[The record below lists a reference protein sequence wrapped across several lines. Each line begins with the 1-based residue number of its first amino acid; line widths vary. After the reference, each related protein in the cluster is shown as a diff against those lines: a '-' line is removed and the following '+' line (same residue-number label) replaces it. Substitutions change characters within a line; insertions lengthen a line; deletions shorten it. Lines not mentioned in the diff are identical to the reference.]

1 MSVTPTSIVRVPN
14 ALMSRTALGNISRT
28 SMSLLNVQSQIA
40 TGRQIQRV
48 SDDVVRATLVGV
60 LDDQLERSLQ
70 IRRNLTHAGAA
81 LGVLDSSLDEA
92 GQLVAQARDIA
103 SDQGQLTAS
112 PTERAGQA
120 IVVDQIVRGL
130 LSVANRQ
137 GVAGYAFGGSVT
149 SRMPFVEHLGGIR
162 YVGEGPG
169 LVTDLGHAARI
180 PVTLGAGNPIAAVSS
195 RVRGSV
201 DLDPAL
207 AANARLS
214 DLAGARGLGVSL
226 GTIEFSFDGGPRA
239 TINLAGSDTVQD
251 VLTRIDAAL
260 RQYETDNTV
269 TILGPGGVSTSGGG
283 ISIDVVGGTPN
294 PALSFFEVGT
304 GGTARDLGLTA
315 DTPFAFDNAAPFGGD
330 VAPRLTWQA
339 RIDSLQGL
347 TGTLG
352 QLRISNAGRSVA
364 VDLSTAVTLEDVRN
378 AIEGTNLGVR
388 VAINAAGTGI
398 DVINDLS
405 TASSQALSIEEVS
418 GQNFTATRLG
428 IRSFGNDTR
437 LSDFNFG
444 RGVEVIDGRT
454 NPISGAID
462 PTLNTDLRIILGDA
476 GATALDIDLRPQDM
490 TTVSALLTRVN
501 SEIAAGLAAAGLPAG
516 SLVAGLSD
524 GGNGIRLTQSTGFTG
539 PIRVEALNN
548 STAAESLGLL
558 GGTYDASSATFAG
571 TDRAK
576 VRVDSV
582 FTQLMDLRESLLGNS
597 TFGIGLA
604 GESLESSIGSLAETR
619 GLVGG
624 FAQRVESAS
633 VREDGQSNFGEQV
646 RSELRDVDFTEAAS
660 RFSLLQTQLQAALQ
674 TTGSLQRLT
683 LLDFIG

>member
-28 SMSLLNVQSQIA
+28 SASLLNVQSQIA

-60 LDDQLERSLQ
+60 LDDQLERAVQ

-81 LGVLDSSLDEA
+81 LGVLDNSLDEA
-92 GQLVAQARDIA
+92 GQLAAQARSIA
-103 SDQGQLTAS
+103 SEQGQLTAS

-120 IVVDQIVRGL
+120 VVVDQIVRGL

-149 SRMPFVEHLGGIR
+149 TRPPFVEHLGGIR

-180 PVTLGAGNPIAAVSS
+180 PVTLGAGNPIAAISS

-201 DLDPAL
+201 DLNPAL
-207 AANARLS
+207 SGATRLV
-214 DLAGARGLGVSL
+214 DLAGARGLGISL
-226 GTIEFSFDGGPRA
+226 GTIEFSFNAGPRA
-239 TINLAGSDTVQD
+239 SINLAGADTVQD
-251 VLTRIDAAL
+251 VQTRIDAAL
-260 RQYETDNTV
+260 RQYETDYAT
-269 TILGPGGVSTSGGG
+269 TILGPGGVSTSGGSL
-283 ISIDVVGGTPN
+283 SIDVVAGSPN
-294 PALSFFEVGT
+294 PALEFFEVGT
-304 GGTARDLGLTA
+304 GATARDLGLTA
-315 DTPFAFDNAAPFGGD
+315 DAAFAFDNASAAGLD
-330 VAPRLTWQA
+330 TAPRLTWRT
-339 RIDSLQGL
+339 RIDSLQGI

-352 QLRISNAGRSVA
+352 QLKISNAGRSVT
-364 VDLSTAVTLEDVRN
+364 VDLSNAVTLEDVRN
-378 AIEGTNLGVR
+378 TIEGTNLGVR
-388 VAINAAGTGI
+388 VAINTAGDGI

-405 TASSQALSIEEVS
+405 TASSQALSIEEVA

-428 IRSFGNDTR
+428 IRSFSADTR
-437 LSDFNFG
+437 LADFNFG
-444 RGVEVIDGRT
+444 RGVGVIDGRT
-454 NPISGAID
+454 NPLTGAID
-462 PTLNTDLRIILGDA
+462 PSLNTDLRIILGDS
-476 GATALDIDLRPQDM
+476 GATAIDIDLRPQDM
-490 TTVSALLTRVN
+490 ATVQTLLARVN
-501 SEIAAGLAAAGLPAG
+501 SQIAVGLAAAGLAPG

-524 GGNGIRLTQSTGFTG
+524 AGNGLRLTQSTSF
-539 PIRVEALNN
+539 PSAVRVEALNN

-558 GGTYDASSATFAG
+558 GGTYDSLSATFAG

-604 GESLESSIGSLAETR
+604 GESLESSIGTLAETR

-624 FAQRVESAS
+624 FAQRVESTS